1 VTTEA
6 SEAAVL
12 PNDDVHS
19 RTDAIGFPL
28 DAATAYEALVDLA
41 ASLPLEEGP
50 AAVVGRLLDVLAGL
64 MPPRAFGVCL
74 VLSSSEEP
82 LVDMR
87 LPENLERPRRD
98 PTRLFPELDDE
109 RIMPLAGLEGS
120 TLHIAS
126 TSGPIADGSL
136 EDSIARRAAAL
147 LATAARTA
155 MILSTARPAST
166 EVTDLRSQLIQA
178 EKLATL
184 GQVVA
189 GVVHELANPVTSIV
203 ACTDFLLKRGRAA
216 GAPAVDLEY
225 LVRIG
230 TAADRVHTFCRDLVT
245 YARPATEGPGPVPIH
260 DVIRQA
266 FAFCEHEL
274 SRHEVDFSQEITEG
288 IPPVLGQ
295 PGPLTQVFI
304 NLFTNAAH
312 AMSDH
317 GGRLLVVTSAVDE
330 SARIAVTVTDTGVGI
345 PSNVVP
351 KIFEPFF
358 TTKEKGRGTGLG
370 LSIVREIIRAH
381 RGAVEV
387 QSTPGEG
394 STFTVLLP
402 VYVRPVP

>member
-1 VTTEA
+1 MKSEA

-12 PNDDVHS
+12 PSDDVQS
-19 RTDAIGFPL
+19 RTDPIGFPL
-28 DAATAYEALVDLA
+28 DPVVAYEALVDLA

-50 AAVVGRLLDVLAGL
+50 GAVVARLLDVLSAL
-64 MPPRAFGVCL
+64 VPTRAIGVCL
-74 VLSSSEEP
+74 VSSGSEEP
-82 LVDMR
+82 LVEMR
-87 LPENLERPRRD
+87 LPLNLERPRRD

-109 RIMPLAGLEGS
+109 RIFPLAGLEGS
-120 TLHIAS
+120 TLHVAS
-126 TSGPIADGSL
+126 TSGPIADGTLEESL
-136 EDSIARRAAAL
+136 TRRAASL
-147 LATAARTA
+147 LATSARTS
-155 MILSTARPAST
+155 MILSSTSPAST
-166 EVTDLRSQLIQA
+166 EVTELRSQLIQA

-216 GAPAVDLEY
+216 DAPAADLDY

-230 TAADRVHTFCRDLVT
+230 KAADRVHAFCRDLVT

-260 DVIRQA
+260 DIIRQA

-274 SRHEVDFSQEITEG
+274 SRHEVEFSQDIVEG

-295 PGPLTQVFI
+295 PGPLTQVFV

-317 GGRLLVVTSAVDE
+317 GGRLMVETQTTEEGKRVV
-330 SARIAVTVTDTGVGI
+330 VTVTDTGVGI
-345 PSNVVP
+345 PSHIVP

-381 RGAVEV
+381 RGTVEV

-402 VYVRPVP
+402 VYVRLVP

>member
-1 VTTEA
+1 MTIEA
-6 SEAAVL
+6 SEAAL
-12 PNDDVHS
+12 LSSDEVHS
-19 RTDAIGFPL
+19 GTDPIGVVVDPT
-28 DAATAYEALVDLA
+28 AAYEALVDLA
-41 ASLPLEEGP
+41 ASLPVEEGP
-50 AAVVGRLLDVLAGL
+50 AAVVARLLDVLSGL
-64 MPPRAFGVCL
+64 LPNRAVGVCL

-98 PTRLFPELDDE
+98 PTRLFPEFDGE
-109 RIMPLAGLEGS
+109 RIVPLGGLEGS
-120 TLHIAS
+120 TLHVAS
-126 TSGPIADGSL
+126 TNGPIADGSL
-136 EDSIARRAAAL
+136 EDSIARRAASL
-147 LATAARTA
+147 LAASARTA

-166 EVTDLRSQLIQA
+166 EVTELRSQLIQA

-203 ACTDFLLKRGRAA
+203 ACTDFLLKRGRAS
-216 GAPAVDLEY
+216 GAPAIDLEY

-230 TAADRVHTFCRDLVT
+230 KAADRVHTFCRDLVT

-274 SRHEVDFSQEITEG
+274 SRHEVDFSQEVTEG
-288 IPPVLGQ
+288 VPPVIGQ
-295 PGPLTQVFI
+295 PGPLTQVFV

-317 GGRLLVVTSAVDE
+317 GGQLLVSTRAIDGGE
-330 SARIAVTVTDTGVGI
+330 RIAVTVTDTGIGI

-351 KIFEPFF
+351 RIFEPFF

-370 LSIVREIIRAH
+370 LSIVREIIRDH
-381 RGAVEV
+381 QGAVEV

-402 VYVRPVP
+402 VYVRHVP